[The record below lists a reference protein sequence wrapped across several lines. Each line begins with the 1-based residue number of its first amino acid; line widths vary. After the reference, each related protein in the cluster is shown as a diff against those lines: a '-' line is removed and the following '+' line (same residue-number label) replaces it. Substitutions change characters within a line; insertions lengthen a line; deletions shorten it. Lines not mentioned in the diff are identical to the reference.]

1 MQGLERYIVPL
12 QLRPTHLTGA
22 KTHMQSPRAPV
33 ATVVAPP
40 SVVDSEK
47 NREYYYRR
55 ADRNDLT
62 SLTLCFN
69 AICVSIFL
77 FSVQP
82 HRWHVFPPSCLL
94 HSVRPLDLSLIM
106 SCPVLYTLVLC
117 YSSMSSLYCLLFS
130 FHVFSLLFLLFFCL
144 LCSPLRLTS
153 LHFLGIPCPCLCNHL
168 LTLFC
173 YLLIYTS
180 LVHSYD
186 ILFSSFTLFHSPLF
200 SSHGMIVDS
209 SFNN

>member
-1 MQGLERYIVPL
+1 MHAGTGKVYCSIIAEADALNRRQD
-12 QLRPTHLTGA
+12 THAVAACTGGNCCC
-22 KTHMQSPRAPV
+22 
-33 ATVVAPP
+33 P
-40 SVVDSEK
+40 SVGCRQRK

-106 SCPVLYTLVLC
+106 SYPVLYTLVLC

-144 LCSPLRLTS
+144 LCSPLRLT
-153 LHFLGIPCPCLCNHL
+153 
-168 LTLFC
+168 
-173 YLLIYTS
+173 
-180 LVHSYD
+180 
-186 ILFSSFTLFHSPLF
+186 
-200 SSHGMIVDS
+200 
-209 SFNN
+209 

>member
-1 MQGLERYIVPL
+1 
-12 QLRPTHLTGA
+12 
-22 KTHMQSPRAPV
+22 MQSPRAPV

-106 SCPVLYTLVLC
+106 SYPVLYTLVLC

-130 FHVFSLLFLLFFCL
+130 FHFMSSLCFFC
-144 LCSPLRLTS
+144 
-153 LHFLGIPCPCLCNHL
+153 
-168 LTLFC
+168 
-173 YLLIYTS
+173 
-180 LVHSYD
+180 
-186 ILFSSFTLFHSPLF
+186 SSFVSSAPLCALLHCIFLVYPVHAYVIICWLCFAIFLSIPHWFILMIFFSAPSLYSTLR
-200 SSHGMIVDS
+200 SSRHMVW
-209 SFNN
+209 

>member
-1 MQGLERYIVPL
+1 
-12 QLRPTHLTGA
+12 
-22 KTHMQSPRAPV
+22 MQSPRAPV

-117 YSSMSSLYCLLFS
+117 YSSMSSLYCLLFT
-130 FHVFSLLFLLFFCL
+130 VFSSLFISCL
-144 LCSPLRLTS
+144 LSAFSALLLSPLLPS
-153 LHFLGIPCPCLCNHL
+153 APYLIAFSWY
-168 LTLFC
+168 TLSM
-173 YLLIYTS
+173 L
-180 LVHSYD
+180 
-186 ILFSSFTLFHSPLF
+186 
-200 SSHGMIVDS
+200 M
-209 SFNN
+209 